1 MSTMPNNSSS
11 DIFKKGNTISMFI
24 EAGFLGVVPLML
36 LCFNVLACFQE
47 ASLVSQVMPNIE
59 GSYWKAL
66 LYTGIALG
74 AGIMF
79 APNVVWWRQ
88 VAKEI
93 KRIKALHSVGGKY
106 EIDYLSNLDSAWWKY
121 LLTWV
126 LCITTSAVAHGL
138 TLMFTT
144 QAFQNQEVLKMLSMK
159 GMEDV
164 SITFCQVVVCSCF
177 FLDILLGVFTNAQ
190 IDLDMFLPN
199 QDRDKAM
206 LKNIEI
212 YNKVGKEQAEMH
224 IKLLAEQIEVENEM
238 AKAKNL
244 LNTIKD
250 IKAGKNPTPN
260 SSNNNTNNSDPTAN
274 KNNPTPPGN
283 EVPKD
288 RNGKPVYEL
297 NEVDQFFGTI
307 LGNQGV
313 TENRIKEGIKNAN
326 QTKFINEVSP
336 ILAKSVNNLKDL
348 YRRKEKE
355 KDINEKVNING
366 KIEEQVR
373 LALDAFQKIGIVP
386 KKK

>member
-1 MSTMPNNSSS
+1 
-11 DIFKKGNTISMFI
+11 MFI

-93 KRIKALHSVGGKY
+93 KRIKSLHSVAGKY
-106 EIDYLSNLDSAWWKY
+106 ETDYLSNLDSAWWKY

-144 QAFQNQEVLKMLSMK
+144 MAFQNQEVLKMLSMK

-164 SITFCQVVVCSCF
+164 SITFCQVVVMSCF

-224 IKLLAEQIEVENEM
+224 IKLLMEQIEVENEM
-238 AKAKNL
+238 AKSKNL

-250 IKAGKNPTPN
+250 IKAGKNPPV
-260 SSNNNTNNSDPTAN
+260 SPNNNNNNNNNYDPTAN

-307 LGNQGV
+307 LGNQGI
-313 TENRIKEGIKNAN
+313 TENRIKDGIKNAN

-336 ILAKSVNNLKDL
+336 VLAKSVNNLKDL

-366 KIEEQVR
+366 KIEDQVR